1 MNKLLLALL
10 AVSTTFVAVR
20 ADPAVKGWKTPD
32 AQGCMMMRECTNDV
46 VEITNVSDISHSITY
61 SNYEDTRTEA
71 NGIIEQLNA
80 MGVKV
85 YLAPD
90 KYFIPRTAG
99 IYYTVGNNMFLNESY
114 VDDPIQ
120 FLETLRHEGWHAAQ
134 DAMAGTLYNNQIAI
148 IYPEEAVP
156 RGIALAA
163 TVAYGEGSPVLP
175 WEREAK
181 WAGYT
186 ENMTLDVL
194 KIINRTG
201 YKPWTEIDP
210 TPLTRLWLERNGF
223 IEN

>member
-10 AVSTTFVAVR
+10 ALSTTFVSVK
-20 ADPAVKGWKTPD
+20 ADPAVRGWKTLD
-32 AQGCMMMRECTNDV
+32 AQGCMMMRECDDDV
-46 VEITNVSDISHSITY
+46 TEVTAVSDIQLSITY
-61 SNYEDTRTEA
+61 ANYEDIRTEA
-71 NGIIEQLNA
+71 DGIIKELNK

-85 YLAPD
+85 FLASD

-114 VDDPIQ
+114 IDDPIQ

-156 RGIALAA
+156 QSIALAA
-163 TVAYGEGSPVLP
+163 TVAYGENNPALP

-194 KIINRTG
+194 KIINETG
-201 YKPWTEIDP
+201 YKPWEAIDP

-223 IEN
+223 IND

>member
-1 MNKLLLALL
+1 MNKLFLALL
-10 AVSTTFVAVR
+10 LSSTTIAPAL
-20 ADPAVKGWKTPD
+20 ADPAVRGWKTAD
-32 AQGCMMMRECTNDV
+32 SQGCMMMRECKTGV
-46 VEITNVSDISHSITY
+46 KEVTNVGDMELSLTY
-61 SNYEDTRTEA
+61 SNYEATRAEA
-71 NGIIEQLNA
+71 DALIKELNK

-114 VDDPIQ
+114 MDDPVQ

-156 RGIALAA
+156 QGIALAA

>member
-1 MNKLLLALL
+1 MKKIILA
-10 AVSTTFVAVR
+10 AMAMVSTMMPAM
-20 ADPAVKGWKTPD
+20 ADPAVRGWKTAD
-32 AQGCMMMRECTNDV
+32 AQGCMMMRECTDEV
-46 VEITNVSDISHSITY
+46 KEITSVEDVALSLTY
-61 SNYEDTRTEA
+61 SNYEATRTEA
-71 NGIIEQLNA
+71 DALIKELNKI
-80 MGVKV
+80 GVKV
-85 YLAPD
+85 YLADD

-114 VDDPIQ
+114 VDDPVQ

-134 DAMAGTLYNNQIAI
+134 DAMAGTLYNNDIAI

-156 RGIALAA
+156 QGIALAA
-163 TVAYGEGSPVLP
+163 TVAYGENNPALP

-186 ENMTLDVL
+186 ENMTLEVL
-194 KIINRTG
+194 QVINRTG

-223 IEN
+223 IDK

>member
-1 MNKLLLALL
+1 MKKIILAAL
-10 AVSTTFVAVR
+10 AMVSTMAPAL
-20 ADPAVKGWKTPD
+20 ADPEVRGWKTAD
-32 AQGCMMMRECTNDV
+32 AQGCMMMRECVDGV
-46 VEITNVSDISHSITY
+46 KEVTNVSDMELKLTY
-61 SNYEDTRTEA
+61 SNYESIRTEA
-71 NGIIEQLNA
+71 DELIKELNA

-134 DAMAGTLYNNQIAI
+134 DAMAGTLYNNNLAI

-156 RGIALAA
+156 QGIALAA
-163 TVAYGEGSPVLP
+163 TVAYGEENPILP

-194 KIINRTG
+194 KVINKTG

-223 IEN
+223 IDK